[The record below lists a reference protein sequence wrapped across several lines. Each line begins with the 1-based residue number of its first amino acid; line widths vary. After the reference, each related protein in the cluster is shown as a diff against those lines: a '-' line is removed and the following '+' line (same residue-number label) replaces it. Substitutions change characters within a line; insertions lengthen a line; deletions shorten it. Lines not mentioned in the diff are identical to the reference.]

1 MSSLR
6 SWSKEKFGAVTS
18 ELLKIRRRM
27 EVLNEQE
34 PSETENELRC
44 LRERMDGL
52 LYQEEMM
59 WLQRSQ
65 IAWLKEGDRNTKKNH
80 RKATSRAKK
89 NKVKWLRKENE
100 PSLVT

>member
-1 MSSLR
+1 MSSIR

-44 LRERMDGL
+44 LRERMDEL

-65 IAWLKEGDRNTKKNH
+65 IAWLKEGDRNTKKKSSQGH
-80 RKATSRAKK
+80 EQSKEKQGEVAKK
-89 NKVKWLRKENE
+89 RE
-100 PSLVT
+100 